1 MTLDI
6 DTGNR
11 ANLSGSL
18 WMIAAMAI
26 FAIEDAFIKAAS
38 VTVPIGQ
45 VLIIFG
51 SGGAIL
57 FALIAWAKQESL
69 RNPDVL
75 SKPMR
80 VRVGFEIMGRLFYVL
95 AIALIPLSAATVIL
109 QATPLVVV
117 GGAAIFFGEKVG
129 WRRWTAIFV
138 GLAGVLVII
147 QPGTDSFSALSILA
161 LIGMFGFAGRD
172 LASRAAPKSLSAN
185 VLGFYGFLSV
195 VVAGVA
201 YAVWEGVPF
210 VWPEAQ
216 TSVYLIGSIM
226 AGVVAYACLMTAMR
240 TGEVSTVTPFRYTR
254 LIFGITLGVILFGE
268 EISAAMVAG
277 SALIVVSGL
286 FILWQSKRASRIAR
300 QSTLAP

>member
-11 ANLSGSL
+11 ANLLGSL

-51 SGGAIL
+51 GGGAIL
-57 FALIAWAKQESL
+57 FVLIARAKHESL

-117 GGAAIFFGEKVG
+117 AGAAIFFGEKVG

-185 VLGFYGFLSV
+185 VLGFYGFLSIV
-195 VVAGVA
+195 IAGVA
-201 YAVWEGVPF
+201 YAVWESVPF
-210 VWPEAQ
+210 VWPDAQ

-286 FILWQSKRASRIAR
+286 FILWQSKRARRIAR

>member
-11 ANLSGSL
+11 ANLLGSL

-51 SGGAIL
+51 GGGAIL
-57 FALIAWAKQESL
+57 FALIARAKHESL
-69 RNPDVL
+69 RNPEVL

-117 GGAAIFFGEKVG
+117 AGAAIFFGEKVG

-185 VLGFYGFLSV
+185 VLGFYGFLSIV
-195 VVAGVA
+195 IAGVA
-201 YAVWEGVPF
+201 YAVWESVPF
-210 VWPEAQ
+210 VWPDAQ

-286 FILWQSKRASRIAR
+286 FILWQSKRARRIAR